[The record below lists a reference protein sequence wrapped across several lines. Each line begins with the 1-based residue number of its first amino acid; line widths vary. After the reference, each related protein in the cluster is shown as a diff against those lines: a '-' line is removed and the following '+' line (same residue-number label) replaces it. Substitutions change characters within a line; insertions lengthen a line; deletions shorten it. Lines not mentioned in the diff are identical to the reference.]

1 VENAAREKAR
11 REREAAIAR
20 AQHLAALAGREP
32 AIWKQVEGLIA
43 SKQPKR
49 YDQAVTLLVDLRDLA
64 ARNGEAEFQQ
74 RLEEL
79 RAAQA
84 RKPTFIDR
92 LEKAGL

>member
-1 VENAAREKAR
+1 MVGC
-11 REREAAIAR
+11 R
-20 AQHLAALAGREP
+20 AQESG
-32 AIWKQVEGLIA
+32 GLCRG
-43 SKQPKR
+43 SMPSR
-49 YDQAVTLLVDLRDLA
+49 C
-64 ARNGEAEFQQ
+64 EAEFQQ

>member
-1 VENAAREKAR
+1 M
-11 REREAAIAR
+11 
-20 AQHLAALAGREP
+20 
-32 AIWKQVEGLIA
+32 
-43 SKQPKR
+43 
-49 YDQAVTLLVDLRDLA
+49 TLLVDLRDLA